1 MDAGGTGRK
10 QEEWED
16 RRNREMGLVCKIRL
30 FKKRRRRR
38 RGKREEGVVKALK
51 IPELNK

>member
-30 FKKRRRRR
+30 FKKGGGGGGEK
-38 RGKREEGVVKALK
+38 GKKEWLK
-51 IPELNK
+51 R